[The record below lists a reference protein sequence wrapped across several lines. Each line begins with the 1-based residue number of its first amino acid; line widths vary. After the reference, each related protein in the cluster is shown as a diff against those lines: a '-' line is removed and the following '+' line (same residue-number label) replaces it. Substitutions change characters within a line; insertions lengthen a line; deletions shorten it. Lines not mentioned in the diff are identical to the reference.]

1 MDRMS
6 AVSPARSANGLAQL
20 LRDAFADAISML
32 FATAT
37 FEPQRS
43 LESEVY
49 ELVEP
54 HLPILIHKWR
64 KYVGDD
70 IREHELWTKEL
81 DAFVGR
87 TFFWP
92 TPAATE
98 AFVKCDRRKLGAMV
112 DKIVANA
119 QFKQDIAQAVLP
131 QTSRFGAAWAD

>member
-6 AVSPARSANGLAQL
+6 NAVPKSPATGLAQVI
-20 LRDAFADAISML
+20 RDAFADAVAML

-54 HLPILIHKWR
+54 HLAILVHKR
-64 KYVGDD
+64 RRFMGEDS
-70 IREHELWTKEL
+70 REHELWVKEL

-92 TPAATE
+92 TPATTE
-98 AFVKCDRRKLGAMV
+98 AFAKFDRRKIGAMV
-112 DKIVANA
+112 DKIVTNE
-119 QFKQDIAQAVLP
+119 QFKQDVAQIVLP
-131 QTSRFGAAWAD
+131 QTSRFSGSWAD

>member
-1 MDRMS
+1 MS
-6 AVSPARSANGLAQL
+6 KALPASPATGLAQVI
-20 LRDAFADAISML
+20 RDAFADAVAML

-37 FEPQRS
+37 LVPQRS

-54 HLPILIHKWR
+54 HLAVLVQKR
-64 KYVGDD
+64 RRFVGQDT
-70 IREHELWTKEL
+70 REHELWAREL

-98 AFVKCDRRKLGAMV
+98 AFAKFNRRKIGVIV
-112 DKIVANA
+112 DKIVAQE
-119 QFKQDIAQAVLP
+119 QFTQDPTQAVLP
-131 QTSRFGAAWAD
+131 QTSRFGAIWAD

>member
-1 MDRMS
+1 MDRTS
-6 AVSPARSANGLAQL
+6 APAACATNGFAQVI
-20 LRDAFADAISML
+20 RNAFADAVAML

-37 FEPQRS
+37 FEPHRS

-54 HLPILIHKWR
+54 HLAIMVHKRR
-64 KYVGDD
+64 KFIGDD
-70 IREHELWTKEL
+70 AREHELWAKEL

-98 AFVKCDRRKLGAMV
+98 AFARYDRRKIGKMV
-112 DKIVANA
+112 DKIVAHE
-119 QFKQDIAQAVLP
+119 QFKQNLAEAVLP
-131 QTSRFGAAWAD
+131 QTSRFGASWAD